1 MSDDISHNARECD
14 NLSSVYKRGLEN
26 WFTGVCASLSITGWQ
41 NDLLFYIYFHGSHF
55 IDNWQH
61 IMRNTI
67 ARPILTNDAVVKM
80 HPSFVQV
87 SIVHAL
93 CDVFTNKPLKR
104 NQREMIA
111 HRYLASHYSYSADD
125 VAIDPFSYYLYSGD
139 DVTID
144 SVVHH
149 WTLQLLRMHAK

>member
-1 MSDDISHNARECD
+1 M
-14 NLSSVYKRGLEN
+14 
-26 WFTGVCASLSITGWQ
+26 Q
-41 NDLLFYIYFHGSHF
+41 
-55 IDNWQH
+55 
-61 IMRNTI
+61 
-67 ARPILTNDAVVKM
+67 
-80 HPSFVQV
+80 PSFVQV

-93 CDVFTNKPLKR
+93 CDVFPNKPLKK

-125 VAIDPFSYYLYSGD
+125 DAIDPLSHYLYSGD

-149 WTLQLLRMHAK
+149 WTLQLLRVHAK